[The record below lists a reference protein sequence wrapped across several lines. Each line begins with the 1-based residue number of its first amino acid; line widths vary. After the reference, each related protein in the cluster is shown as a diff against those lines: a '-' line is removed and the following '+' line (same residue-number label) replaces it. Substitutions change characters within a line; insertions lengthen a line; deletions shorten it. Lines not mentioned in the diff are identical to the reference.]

1 MARPRKEIDL
11 KAMAKKRHEELTARR
26 EMIDAE
32 LKSIAKYLKS
42 VGAVKGKRGRSE
54 KTDGARAGS
63 ATAVVLSAIEKSKK
77 GISIDQIMEQT
88 GSGRQ
93 TVNGILA
100 RMKKEEKIKTASRG
114 IYIKA

>member
-1 MARPRKEIDL
+1 MARPKRDTDI
-11 KAMAKKRHEELTARR
+11 KALAMERYEELTARR

-32 LKSIAKYLKS
+32 LKSISLYLKS
-42 VGAVKGKRGRSE
+42 VGAVNGRRSRQA
-54 KTDGARAGS
+54 KANGARSGS
-63 ATAVVLSAIEKSKK
+63 ATAAVLSAIEKSKK

-100 RMKKEEKIKTASRG
+100 RMKKEGKIKTASRG
-114 IYIKA
+114 VYVKA